1 MGSLFSQTLIYL
13 SLTLSLS
20 SLLVLPTKTETLEI
34 KSAKILDS
42 LIRDYTLR
50 SYTNNTFKTGK
61 LYNINLPTYLS
72 GINVDT
78 IRLRC
83 GSLLRYGSRINEF
96 YLKNGVNVHPCIERV
111 ILVRQSVA
119 SNWSSLYYKSYE
131 LSGYRLVSP
140 ILGLLAYSVGG
151 STSTIPTELGAQSGK
166 KQITIDFS
174 STDLVNRSRM
184 ISPLC
189 ASFDLD
195 GKVTL
200 SNQERPN
207 VCVVTRQG
215 HFGLVVES
223 PLMPLKGKVGKMKI
237 VVVSSIGAAL
247 GAFLLS
253 LLLVAMFVNA
263 KKKARIDELERRAY
277 EEEAL
282 QVSMVGHVRAVTA
295 SGTRTAP
302 KIEHHD
308 HHRVLRHS

>member
-1 MGSLFSQTLIYL
+1 MGSLITQTLFYL
-13 SLTLSLS
+13 SLSL
-20 SLLVLPTKTETLEI
+20 VFPTKADTLDI
-34 KSAKILDS
+34 KSAKLLDS

-50 SYTNNTFKTGK
+50 SYNNNTFKTGK
-61 LYNINLPTYLS
+61 LYNINLPRNLS
-72 GINVDT
+72 CINVDT

-83 GSLLRYGSRINEF
+83 GSLLRYGARIEEF
-96 YLKNGVNVHPCIERV
+96 HLQNGVNVHPCIERV
-111 ILVRQSVA
+111 ILVRQSIG

-140 ILGLLAYSVGG
+140 ILSLQAYGIGANSI
-151 STSTIPTELGAQSGK
+151 STIPTELGAQSGK

-174 STDLVNRSRM
+174 NTTLLNKSSR

-207 VCVVTRQG
+207 VCVATRQG

-223 PLMPLKGKVGKMKI
+223 PLMPLKGKVSKMKI
-237 VVVSSIGAAL
+237 VVVSSVGAAL

-263 KKKARIDELERRAY
+263 KKKARMDEMERRAY

-302 KIEHHD
+302 KIEQHEY
-308 HHRVLRHS
+308 RVRHS